1 MILRQ
6 TAFYFLIVSFW
17 FVLLFI
23 SIPAS
28 AEEIEYAH
36 AIVTTS
42 AGKEIPVE
50 VADTIK
56 KRSLGL
62 GKRSVLKKGWGMLFV
77 FEKRKMQ
84 RFWMKDMQ
92 FPLDIIWLD
101 NHRIVQIN
109 NNVQPVNSGA
119 VPELI
124 TSSVP
129 VNFVLEIAAGHAEE
143 LKLKTGQRLK
153 YKF

>member
-56 KRSLGL
+56 KTKPWTWKEISTE
-62 GKRSVLKKGWGMLFV
+62 KKDGECCLSSKN
-77 FEKRKMQ
+77 EKCSD
-84 RFWMKDMQ
+84 F
-92 FPLDIIWLD
+92 
-101 NHRIVQIN
+101 
-109 NNVQPVNSGA
+109 G
-119 VPELI
+119 
-124 TSSVP
+124 
-129 VNFVLEIAAGHAEE
+129 
-143 LKLKTGQRLK
+143 
-153 YKF
+153 